1 MPDPQGTLLSVVLFD
16 VAIAGSVVGVFWLA
30 VSLLRRWGKKLGY
43 SLAPLGFSRPRG
55 GFVAG
60 IGAGMAVGI
69 GTVLLSMIVNP
80 ISVFVLERLGYSTE
94 STVQQP
100 LMEGLVGWVR
110 ESPGVAIPAIVL
122 IVVLFGPAV
131 EELVFRGAIF
141 NGLYRLGAL
150 VSTRSFGKEH
160 SERPFGKT
168 IFIASALVSS
178 VLFALL
184 HLEPVL
190 LPVLLVLAI
199 TLCALFQRT
208 GSLLPPFVA
217 HATFNSVAAVLIIL
231 RGLNVLN
238 IPIQRSRGCCPTY
251 LALGRMREPLRYCSM
266 AWPIQPTVLPR
277 AKSATAPPAGISS
290 VRATVASAKST
301 VGRSSIKRSIS
312 LATLSESA
320 TAILSG

>member
-16 VAIAGSVVGVFWLA
+16 AAVAGAVVGVFWLA
-30 VSLLRRWGKKLGY
+30 VSLLRRLGKKMGY
-43 SLAPLGFSRPRG
+43 SLAPLGFSRPKG
-55 GFVAG
+55 GFMAG
-60 IGAGMAVGI
+60 IGTGMAVGI

-80 ISVFVLERLGYSTE
+80 ISVLVLERLGYSTE

-100 LMEGLVGWVR
+100 FMEGLVGWVR

-141 NGLYRLGAL
+141 NGLYRLGAF
-150 VSTRSFGKEH
+150 VSTRSFGKDH
-160 SERPFGKT
+160 GRSSTKT
-168 IFIASALVSS
+168 IFIASALASS
-178 VLFALL
+178 VMFALL

-190 LPVLLVLAI
+190 LPVLLILAI

-231 RGLNVLN
+231 RGLNVLT
-238 IPIQRSRGCCPTY
+238 IPI
-251 LALGRMREPLRYCSM
+251 
-266 AWPIQPTVLPR
+266 
-277 AKSATAPPAGISS
+277 
-290 VRATVASAKST
+290 
-301 VGRSSIKRSIS
+301 
-312 LATLSESA
+312 
-320 TAILSG
+320 

>member
-16 VAIAGSVVGVFWLA
+16 AAVAGAVVGVFWLA
-30 VSLLRRWGKKLGY
+30 VSLLRRLGKKMGY
-43 SLAPLGFSRPRG
+43 SLAPLGFSRPKG
-55 GFVAG
+55 GFLAG
-60 IGAGMAVGI
+60 IGTGMAVGI

-80 ISVFVLERLGYSTE
+80 ISVLVLERLGYSTE

-100 LMEGLVGWVR
+100 FMEGLVGWVR

-150 VSTRSFGKEH
+150 VSTRSFGKDH
-160 SERPFGKT
+160 GRSSTKT
-168 IFIASALVSS
+168 IFIASALASS
-178 VLFALL
+178 VMFALL

-190 LPVLLVLAI
+190 LPVLLILAI

-231 RGLNVLN
+231 RGLNVLT
-238 IPIQRSRGCCPTY
+238 IPI
-251 LALGRMREPLRYCSM
+251 
-266 AWPIQPTVLPR
+266 
-277 AKSATAPPAGISS
+277 
-290 VRATVASAKST
+290 
-301 VGRSSIKRSIS
+301 
-312 LATLSESA
+312 
-320 TAILSG
+320 

>member
-80 ISVFVLERLGYSTE
+80 ISVHVLERLGYSTE

-100 LMEGLVGWVR
+100 FMEGLVGWVR

-160 SERPFGKT
+160 GRSSTKT
-168 IFIASALVSS
+168 IFIASALASS
-178 VLFALL
+178 LMFALL

-238 IPIQRSRGCCPTY
+238 IPI
-251 LALGRMREPLRYCSM
+251 
-266 AWPIQPTVLPR
+266 
-277 AKSATAPPAGISS
+277 
-290 VRATVASAKST
+290 
-301 VGRSSIKRSIS
+301 
-312 LATLSESA
+312 
-320 TAILSG
+320 